1 MPMDA
6 WQALFSAAS
15 GLMHCSRCLR
25 VPLMRPPSLP
35 VEYVAD
41 DSQIGGLYALP
52 PRDPVSLPSDT
63 WQVLSSAASV
73 LSKVLS
79 LLTDKTLFEGK
90 RLHRFRF
97 RRLRLFRFR
106 CGRLQRSRCR
116 RLAHWLTLPVVL

>member
-1 MPMDA
+1 
-6 WQALFSAAS
+6 
-15 GLMHCSRCLR
+15 
-25 VPLMRPPSLP
+25 MRPPSLP

-41 DSQIGGLYALP
+41 DSQIGGLYALA
-52 PRDPVSLPSDT
+52 PRDPVSLPSGT

-73 LSKVLS
+73 LSKFLS

-90 RLHRFRF
+90 RLHHFRF

-106 CGRLQRSRCR
+106 CGRLQRSRYR

>member
-1 MPMDA
+1 MDA

-15 GLMHCSRCLR
+15 GLMHCSLCLR

-73 LSKVLS
+73 LSKFLLS
-79 LLTDKTLFEGK
+79 LLTDKTLFEGE
-90 RLHRFRF
+90 RLHH
-97 RRLRLFRFR
+97 LHAGG
-106 CGRLQRSRCR
+106 CVSSASAAGGCTTP
-116 RLAHWLTLPVVL
+116 ATGD